1 MIPER
6 GLITSSPFSSNSS
19 SFLKFIFVLFLKEFT
34 PYVLVIY
41 V

>member
-6 GLITSSPFSSNSS
+6 GFITFSPFSSNSS
-19 SFLKFIFVLFLKEFT
+19 SFLKSIFVLFLKRIYT
-34 PYVLVIY
+34 YVLVIY